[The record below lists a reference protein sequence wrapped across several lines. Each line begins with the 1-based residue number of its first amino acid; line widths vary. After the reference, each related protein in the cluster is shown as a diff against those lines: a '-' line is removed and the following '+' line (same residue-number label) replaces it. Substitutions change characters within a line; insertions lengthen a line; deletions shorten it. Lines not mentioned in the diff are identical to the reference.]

1 MQARRTRLGLALG
14 AAALVGVSGCDGTY
28 AYSRYGAPGYRA
40 SGHHSSSGYVS
51 AFGYDPSPRRSSFS
65 MGYVEGGA
73 EDLLFFGV
81 VAGIFSAIEAI
92 RYYCWGD

>member
-1 MQARRTRLGLALG
+1 
-14 AAALVGVSGCDGTY
+14 
-28 AYSRYGAPGYRA
+28 
-40 SGHHSSSGYVS
+40 
-51 AFGYDPSPRRSSFS
+51 